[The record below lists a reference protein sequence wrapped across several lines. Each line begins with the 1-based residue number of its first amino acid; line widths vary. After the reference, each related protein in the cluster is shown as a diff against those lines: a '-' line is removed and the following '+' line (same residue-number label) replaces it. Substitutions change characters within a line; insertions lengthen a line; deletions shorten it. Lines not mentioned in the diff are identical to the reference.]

1 MSEDNSVDTDP
12 SALEPTDASIYAKQV
27 APRQRQKPS
36 TAMWLGLGALV
47 ILALAV
53 VFVLPSV
60 VTEYKLPLE
69 RRVEEVTQSATA
81 VSQVTET
88 AVSPFEEA
96 QRSIQRKQSQDV
108 LAELLELQGQL
119 DLLEVEAWGQED
131 YEAALS
137 TGKETPR
144 SCEICSVGTKRPGD
158 SSSSSASPGSPMAGS
173 SEIGGAAPSTVSA
186 RIASPVA
193 SEFSSLCST

>member
-60 VTEYKLPLE
+60 VTEYELPLE
-69 RRVEEVTQSATA
+69 VFSTSFSFFETLNQAT
-81 VSQVTET
+81 V
-88 AVSPFEEA
+88 F
-96 QRSIQRKQSQDV
+96 I
-108 LAELLELQGQL
+108 
-119 DLLEVEAWGQED
+119 
-131 YEAALS
+131 
-137 TGKETPR
+137 
-144 SCEICSVGTKRPGD
+144 
-158 SSSSSASPGSPMAGS
+158 
-173 SEIGGAAPSTVSA
+173 PSFLNA
-186 RIASPVA
+186 
-193 SEFSSLCST
+193 

>member
-60 VTEYKLPLE
+60 VTEYELPLE

-137 TGKETPR
+137 TASIGDEYYRTQEFDLATESYSNGSNALAKLIE
-144 SCEICSVGTKRPGD
+144 SVPNVL
-158 SSSSSASPGSPMAGS
+158 AQ
-173 SEIGGAAPSTVSA
+173 
-186 RIASPVA
+186 
-193 SEFSSLCST
+193 LL